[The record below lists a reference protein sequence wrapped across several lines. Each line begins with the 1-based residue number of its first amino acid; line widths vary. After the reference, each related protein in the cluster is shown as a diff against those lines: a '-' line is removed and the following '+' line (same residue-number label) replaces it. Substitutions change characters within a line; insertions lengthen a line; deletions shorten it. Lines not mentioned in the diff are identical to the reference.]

1 MTGRTSARFPTPAAE
16 GTKGNLNMEPD
27 GLYRPVDLEGFD
39 FTVTG
44 GVGTLVIDRTDKRNA
59 ISRAMWRALP
69 EIIASVDADDS
80 IGALVITGAGGH
92 FSAGSDIAD
101 LDVPIADFWELNST
115 AEAAVA
121 DARTPTI
128 AAIEGNCVGGG
139 TEIAAACDIRIAA
152 PGSVFGVTAAKLGLV
167 YPPGPTQR
175 LARVLGDAWARYLL
189 ITASIVG
196 FETMERLGFF
206 HEVSDTP
213 VEAAQAL
220 GERIAGL
227 SRLSQIGATA
237 ILGGHAPGGA
247 TSAGHVVSAGAA
259 AGDGVDDAGGTT
271 PPEWLDAAYRAE
283 IARGQ
288 EAFFAKRPPAFGF
301 AKSAW
306 QD

>member
-1 MTGRTSARFPTPAAE
+1 MG
-16 GTKGNLNMEPD
+16 PD
-27 GLYRPVDLEGFD
+27 GLYRPVDCEGFD

-44 GVGTLVIDRTDKRNA
+44 GVGTLAIDRTEKRNA

-69 EIIASVDADDS
+69 EIIAAVDADDS
-80 IGALVITGAGGH
+80 IGALIITGAGGH

-121 DARTPTI
+121 NALTPTI

-152 PGSVFGVTAAKLGLV
+152 PGSIFGVTAAKLGLV

-189 ITASIVG
+189 ITASIVD

-213 VEAAQAL
+213 LEAAQAL

-227 SRLSQIGATA
+227 SRLSQIGAKA
-237 ILGGHAPGGA
+237 ILDGHTPGGA
-247 TSAGHVVSAGAA
+247 ASADADGSAVTA
-259 AGDGVDDAGGTT
+259 
-271 PPEWLDAAYRAE
+271 PPEWLDGAYRAE

-288 EAFFAKRPPAFGF
+288 GAFFSKRLPAFGF
-301 AKSAW
+301 TKSAW
-306 QD
+306 QK

>member
-1 MTGRTSARFPTPAAE
+1 MG
-16 GTKGNLNMEPD
+16 PD
-27 GLYRPVDLEGFD
+27 GTYRPVDLEGFG

-59 ISRAMWRALP
+59 LSRAMWRALP

-101 LDVPIADFWELNST
+101 LRVPLPDFWELNST

-121 DARTPTI
+121 NSSTPTI

-152 PGSVFGVTAAKLGLV
+152 PGSIFGVTAAKLGLV

-175 LARVLGDAWARYLL
+175 LTQVLGDSWARYLL
-189 ITASIVG
+189 ITASIVK
-196 FETMERLGFF
+196 FEQMDHIGFF
-206 HEVSDTP
+206 HEVSETP
-213 VEAAQAL
+213 RQAAQAM
-220 GERIAGL
+220 GERIVGL
-227 SRLSQIGATA
+227 SRLSQVGAKAVLDGRLTD
-237 ILGGHAPGGA
+237 GRP
-247 TSAGHVVSAGAA
+247 TSARESGTDEN
-259 AGDGVDDAGGTT
+259 DGSE
-271 PPEWLDAAYRAE
+271 PPAWLDAVYQDE

-288 EAFFAKRPPAFGF
+288 EAFFAKRPPEFTF
-301 AKSAW
+301 LKSSW
-306 QD
+306 GKNPEE

>member
-1 MTGRTSARFPTPAAE
+1 
-16 GTKGNLNMEPD
+16 MEPD

-44 GVGTLVIDRTDKRNA
+44 GVGTLVINRTDKRNA

-189 ITASIVG
+189 ITASIMG

-213 VEAAQAL
+213 AEAAQAL

-237 ILGGHAPGGA
+237 ILGGHALGGA
-247 TSAGHVVSAGAA
+247 TSAGLDVSPVPRPVMVPTMPTALTSLPRPNGS
-259 AGDGVDDAGGTT
+259 T
-271 PPEWLDAAYRAE
+271 PPTGRRSPAVR
-283 IARGQ
+283 
-288 EAFFAKRPPAFGF
+288 RPSSPSDRPL
-301 AKSAW
+301 SASPNPPGRTESRW
-306 QD
+306 SPLTG